1 MTLTSIG
8 YGEFTPPA
16 NNPTEQFICSA
27 LMLLSSMFWAR
38 QLVAGPPDEQLG
50 GWPWPQELSPPTD
63 AALVPLR
70 TRQVYITGKACAIAA
85 NMDPDATAFHNA
97 LDALNL
103 FMKERGLDHR
113 LRVRLRQYYHNSR
126 QMTSANGSNVLLRP
140 ALPATPRPRP
150 TSLDLTRPRLISPD
164 LA

>member
-1 MTLTSIG
+1 M
-8 YGEFTPPA
+8 
-16 NNPTEQFICSA
+16 
-27 LMLLSSMFWAR
+27 
-38 QLVAGPPDEQLG
+38 
-50 GWPWPQELSPPTD
+50 
-63 AALVPLR
+63 VPLH

-103 FMKERGLDHR
+103 FMKERGLDPQ

-126 QMTSANGSNVLLRP
+126 QMTSANGSNVLLSARS
-140 ALPATPRPRP
+140 PR
-150 TSLDLTRPRLISPD
+150 DLARPRLISPD